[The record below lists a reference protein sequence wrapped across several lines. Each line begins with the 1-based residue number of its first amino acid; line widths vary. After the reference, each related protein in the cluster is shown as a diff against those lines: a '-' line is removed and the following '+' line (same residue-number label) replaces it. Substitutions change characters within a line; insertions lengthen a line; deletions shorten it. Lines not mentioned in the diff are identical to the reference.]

1 MLGMVIRAGETI
13 DGRYQIEESLG
24 ESGMGRVWKARD
36 QALDRVKAHGDSL
49 DVIAAKTGI
58 PHDVSAP
65 LPHGRQGGRMSQGR
79 GTPFHAHR
87 IPCSAA
93 GGPGVRRG

>member
-36 QALDRVKAHGDSL
+36 QARDRVKATAIPSTSSPPRPAFPTTSL
-49 DVIAAKTGI
+49 HRYLTAAK
-58 PHDVSAP
+58 
-65 LPHGRQGGRMSQGR
+65 
-79 GTPFHAHR
+79 
-87 IPCSAA
+87 AA
-93 GGPGVRRG
+93 G